1 MMTLPNKCPIFQ
13 EDLKEKA
20 VFQKKGGLFVN
31 WLPIVDEFR
40 NFLMSEDANIIGYQM
55 KDFSVL
61 VEE

>member
-1 MMTLPNKCPIFQ
+1 MTLPNKCPIFQ

-20 VFQKKGGLFVN
+20 ASPAKDGLFVY

-40 NFLMSEDANIIGYQM
+40 NFLMSDEADIIGYQI